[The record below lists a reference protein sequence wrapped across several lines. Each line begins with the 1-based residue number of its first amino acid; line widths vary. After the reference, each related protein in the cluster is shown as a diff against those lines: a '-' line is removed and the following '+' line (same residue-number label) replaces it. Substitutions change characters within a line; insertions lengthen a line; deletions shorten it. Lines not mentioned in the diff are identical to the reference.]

1 MCPGALRA
9 QVSLLACTLPTALSH
24 AGGGAPPL
32 GGQRGEARGRTG
44 CHQTQVTRLITIT
57 SERLALLVSD
67 QGQGRGWWYL
77 IPTVGQ
83 RAADR
88 RWSGGGWAEREEEEE
103 EEEFFQPPPHGPP
116 FAKKN

>member
-67 QGQGRGWWYL
+67 QGQGRGCWYL
-77 IPTVGQ
+77 HRPYKCQVFFLIP
-83 RAADR
+83 
-88 RWSGGGWAEREEEEE
+88 
-103 EEEFFQPPPHGPP
+103 FI
-116 FAKKN
+116 K